1 MRAFL
6 VGSRL
11 EEYFLDFQL
20 TFLLLQIICLF
31 AVARGQYD
39 YTPTS
44 QAGDGRGGLIGS
56 SLGSGAG
63 VDGGLVQ
70 SGSAQLS
77 EPILAANEFNK
88 EFFTYSAPEQEFDN
102 GPANEQILNTL
113 RKNLRVLFIK
123 GPENTGLEQAALQ
136 LASTA
141 SDDRT
146 AIYVLN
152 KQADVAELTNKLNH
166 IKSQTSH
173 KPEVHFVK
181 YRTQSDAENAQR
193 IIQAQYDAL
202 PGHSSNHNAGTSAGV
217 LDFASKND
225 AGAPIGTGGLSA
237 GEAQLP
243 STSAYLPPSR
253 RF

>member
-6 VGSRL
+6 M
-11 EEYFLDFQL
+11 
-20 TFLLLQIICLF
+20 ICLL

-39 YTPTS
+39 YTPQTS
-44 QAGDGRGGLIGS
+44 GGI
-56 SLGSGAG
+56 
-63 VDGGLVQ
+63 DETEQ

-77 EPILAANEFNK
+77 EPIVAPNEFNK
-88 EFFTYSAPEQEFDN
+88 EFYSYSAPEQEFNN
-102 GPANEQILNTL
+102 GPINDQLSNSL

-136 LASTA
+136 LASSA

-152 KQADVAELTNKLNH
+152 KQADVSDLANKLNQM
-166 IKSQTSH
+166 KLQANN

-181 YRTQSDAENAQR
+181 YRTPSDAENAQR
-193 IIQAQYDAL
+193 VIQAQYDSL
-202 PGHSSNHNAGTSAGV
+202 PGRSTNHNAGSSAPV
-217 LDFASKND
+217 LDFASKS
-225 AGAPIGTGGLSA
+225 GGSATSELS
-237 GEAQLP
+237 P
-243 STSAYLPPSR
+243 TSAYLPPNR

>member
-6 VGSRL
+6 M
-11 EEYFLDFQL
+11 
-20 TFLLLQIICLF
+20 ICLF
-31 AVARGQYD
+31 AVARAQYD

-44 QAGDGRGGLIGS
+44 HAGDGRGGLVGTTGS
-56 SLGSGAG
+56 VA
-63 VDGGLVQ
+63 DEGLVQ
-70 SGSAQLS
+70 QGSAQLS
-77 EPILAANEFNK
+77 EPILIANEFNK

-102 GPANEQILNTL
+102 GHANEQIANSL

-136 LASTA
+136 LASSA

-152 KQADVAELTNKLNH
+152 KQADVGELTNKLNQ
-166 IKSQTSH
+166 IKLQSNN

-193 IIQAQYDAL
+193 VIQAQYDSL
-202 PGHSSNHNAGTSAGV
+202 PGRSSNHNAGSSAPV
-217 LDFASKND
+217 LDFASKSSGGGIGVTGD
-225 AGAPIGTGGLSA
+225 AQA
-237 GEAQLP
+237 P

>member
-1 MRAFL
+1 FPY
-6 VGSRL
+6 S
-11 EEYFLDFQL
+11 
-20 TFLLLQIICLF
+20 QIICLL

-39 YTPTS
+39 YTPVS
-44 QAGDGRGGLIGS
+44 HAGDGRGGLVGGTSSGS
-56 SLGSGAG
+56 SSGS
-63 VDGGLVQ
+63 DSGLVQ

-77 EPILAANEFNK
+77 EPIFVANEFNK
-88 EFFTYSAPEQEFDN
+88 EFFTYNAPEQEFDN

-152 KQADVAELTNKLNH
+152 KQADVGELTNKLNQ

-202 PGHSSNHNAGTSAGV
+202 PGHSSNHNAGSSAPV
-217 LDFASKND
+217 LDFASKGD
-225 AGAPIGTGGLSA
+225 AGNGNAVGTGLGLEVATGGLSA
-237 GEAQLP
+237 GEVP